1 MIRLGGRFVGN
12 GAAAMNEIVSETLH
26 PLDPADEKVVAEI
39 RKATVAGKGH
49 VDRAPFDQMMEQTP
63 DATGIFYEPATV
75 AGVSGI
81 WCRSAAQRP
90 DAVILYVHGGA
101 YVAGS
106 ARAFRHLAGQIAARA
121 GIAAFVPDYRLAPE
135 HPFPAA
141 FDDAYAAYRG
151 LICAETRAIAIVGD
165 SAGGGLALA
174 LLAAACAEAAKSGAL
189 GPSAGVAMSP
199 WTDLAL
205 AGSSM
210 ETRADE
216 DPFLTKDAL
225 AAAAAQYLAGQDARV
240 PSASPLYGDLSGL
253 PPIQVHTGTAEILLD
268 DSRRYADRAGFAKV
282 DLALHTWEGMAHV
295 FPSSVGTLHAAGAAL
310 DSIGTFL
317 RERVAATFYGGGR
330 V

>member
-1 MIRLGGRFVGN
+1 
-12 GAAAMNEIVSETLH
+12 MNQILSNETLH
-26 PLDPADEKVVAEI
+26 PLDVADEKAMAEI
-39 RKATVAGKGH
+39 RKASAPGKGR

-63 DATGIFYEPATV
+63 DANGISYEPATV
-75 AGVSGI
+75 GGVSGI
-81 WCRSAAQRP
+81 WCRPATQRP
-90 DAVILYVHGGA
+90 DAVILYIHGGA
-101 YVAGS
+101 YIAGS

-121 GIAAFVPDYRLAPE
+121 GVAAFVPDYRLAPE

-151 LICAETRAIAIVGD
+151 LIGGETRAIAIAGD

-174 LLAAACAEAAKSGAL
+174 LLSAAGAEAAKSGSL

-205 AGSSM
+205 AGPSM

-240 PSASPLYGDLSGL
+240 PSGSPLYGELSGL

-268 DSRRYADRAGFAKV
+268 DSRRYADRAGSAKV
-282 DLALHTWEGMAHV
+282 EIALHTWEGMAHV
-295 FPSSVGTLHAAGAAL
+295 FPSAVGTLHAAGAAL
-310 DSIGTFL
+310 DLIGMFL
-317 RERVAATFYGGGR
+317 RERVAA
-330 V
+330 